1 MEPIILLQT
10 IWGDTIWVPMYLFF
24 GGVATG
30 TYIVAVIADLFGRG
44 NPQWNNVA
52 RISSYTALPLFIL
65 CGLAITVHLGK
76 PERGI
81 LFPFYFTNYGSWMV
95 LGGWALGLSAPFVFL
110 VAAAHYFK
118 TNPFIRRIIGVAGIP
133 ILLWMAVNTA
143 MLLSGAQFVPLWS
156 RAHLPWL
163 FVNSGVLSGLAI
175 VGLVIVLAGRF
186 GPGLGK
192 GARGILHIFTYAIL
206 LFLILELFELY
217 IFFEFLR
224 TASDAGTQLGEFII
238 PNGSKIAYEYVVNGP
253 LSNWFWGGVI
263 IVGLGIPLMLSIFG
277 IIIRR
282 WEMSVLSTKF
292 AMIIVGGVLLRFVI
306 VWGGDISAPL
316 HFPPANIQALLGG

>member
-1 MEPIILLQT
+1 MEQIILLHT
-10 IWGDTIWVPMYLFF
+10 KWGDSIWTPLYLFF
-24 GGVATG
+24 GGISAG
-30 TYIVAVIADLFGRG
+30 SYIVAVIADLFSRG
-44 NPQWNNVA
+44 NTQWNYVSRLA
-52 RISSYTALPLFIL
+52 SYTAVPLFIL
-65 CGLAITVHLGK
+65 CGLTITIHLGK

-186 GPGLGK
+186 GPGMGK
-192 GARGILHIFTYAIL
+192 GASGVLHFFTYAVL
-206 LFLILELFELY
+206 LFLVLELGELY

-224 TASDAGTQLGEFII
+224 TAQDAGTRLGEFII
-238 PNGSKIAYEYVVNGP
+238 PHGSKIAYEYVINGD
-253 LSNWFWGGVI
+253 LANWFWGGVI
-263 IVGLGIPLMLSIFG
+263 IVGLGIPLLLSIFG

-282 WEMSVLSTKF
+282 WETSVLTTKF
-292 AMIIVGGVLLRFVI
+292 ALVLVGGVLLRFVI

-316 HFPPANIQALLGG
+316 SFPPANIQALLGG